1 MAASPKHAPP
11 TFTLLTLNPQ
21 AQSPAV
27 AVVASKQNNSKRI
40 ASLDATYST
49 PTPTPSQ
56 LDAIAVAQ
64 PNSDIDSTNDSTS
77 FASALDT
84 SLTPPKHASSTTTGD
99 SHAADVTVEVEQAE
113 LIPVHQKPEEK
124 SGTLPD
130 YLLELQQKDKDVGGP
145 VPWTPAPNGAPLSV
159 IAWDL
164 LPPLETAP
172 QNEPI
177 IITEQQPT
185 KHVIGVEQP
194 GSHNIRVSLSSGQG
208 LSPQAPAPLTPG
220 VVSVVSL
227 GQDGP
232 EAHGT
237 NAHVGT
243 TTPSNPGRF
252 ASRNRGNVHYSTTTT
267 TPRPRSTTTA
277 TTTTTTT
284 TTTPKPTTTTT
295 TRRTT
300 TTTRPTTRRTTTTTK
315 RTTTT
320 PRPARS
326 TTPLDPSTLYKLDNE
341 EAYAYTLPP
350 WLQDVTDPDLDVA
363 VTFIVPTDNDQYN
376 HTLAD
381 DLEPPF
387 EPFVDLNN
395 LQLTP
400 PPTSERP
407 STTTKATIKAT
418 TTTTTT
424 TTTKRPSVAALPTAA
439 PSTARPTQAPHIFRA
454 HTTQRQQQQQEKEP
468 LITTTTPKPTA
479 PPKSTPAVPVETN
492 PFDSSTLPSWLKDFD
507 YPDVGPGVPYNPDN
521 FKDSA
526 DEGVQKPGGTPAV
539 IDSSAFPSKVTLTLP
554 ASNDGTELN
563 TVEPPLVLIP
573 PIVLTNSDNNE
584 QQPQQ
589 EQPTSLDTRSG
600 SKSSTTNSITHFPAR
615 FDPPPS
621 QSSATTSTKP
631 EPQQFPPGNG
641 NPVDGQKV
649 EYSKSDDGKVIST
662 PLNTQ
667 RNDVQGSSVHQG
679 SSTASFGSA
688 APTAATAASNTGKYT
703 GGFGAPA
710 GLLRPLSSSKPDI
723 YVAGN
728 KHEFNI
734 DREKN
739 RRQQQ
744 SGNTGR
750 YTGGFGAPDGVL
762 SPQNA
767 PRPFQPTQQTQQ
779 SQQPSRSLSNQHS
792 VGAASSH
799 NQHRQNR
806 FGGPPGIL
814 VPFDNVQRTGG
825 Q

>member
-526 DEGVQKPGGTPAV
+526 DEGVQKPG
-539 IDSSAFPSKVTLTLP
+539 
-554 ASNDGTELN
+554 
-563 TVEPPLVLIP
+563 
-573 PIVLTNSDNNE
+573 
-584 QQPQQ
+584 
-589 EQPTSLDTRSG
+589 
-600 SKSSTTNSITHFPAR
+600 AR